1 MNMVR
6 LKSLKLFIQAF
17 ILGVCFANGR
27 VFGQTLPL
35 SPNLV
40 GFNSDEGEKLLICGR
55 Q

>member
-27 VFGQTLPL
+27 VFAQTWMFLVINIPL
-35 SPNLV
+35 F
-40 GFNSDEGEKLLICGR
+40 G
-55 Q
+55 